1 MFWHRDFRLLWIG
14 QATSKFGSS
23 VTSVALPLVAVATL
37 GATTFQVALLAAAAW
52 VPWLIIGLPAGAW
65 VDRLPRRPVM
75 VVCNVASMLL
85 FLSIPV
91 AAGLDVL
98 TIEQLLV
105 VALGAGT
112 ASVFFQTAYQV
123 YLPALLRPEEVPEG
137 NAKLQGTEAVAQVA
151 GPGAAGLI
159 AQAFGAVLALLAD
172 AIGFLVSAVC
182 LLAIRTP
189 EPRATGKRRSGS
201 LRREIGEGLHFLVRD
216 PYLWVLTVF
225 GAVSNLCLIGYQAIL
240 VVFLVDEV
248 GLSPG
253 LVGGLIGG
261 MSLGG
266 VLGAALATPIARR
279 FGTARGLIV
288 SELGVAP
295 FGLLIP
301 LAAPGPRL
309 LLAVAG
315 GVVLIAGVVA
325 GNVIKGSF
333 RQTYTPHHMLGRV
346 TVSMQLLNYG
356 TIPIGALLAGALG
369 TALGVRTAMW
379 ITMGGLALTGL
390 ILLVGPIRQR
400 RDLPSQ
406 PPSGHQPPV
415 GNDVTSAVRCPPADP
430 SAPGSPRTPPSA
442 PR

>member
-1 MFWHRDFRLLWIG
+1 MSVIEAAPPTGAPHPRRRGGSFWHRDFRLLWIG

-23 VTSVALPLVAVATL
+23 VTSVALPLVAIAML
-37 GATTFQVALLAAAAW
+37 DATTFQVALLAAATW

-75 VVCNVASMLL
+75 VVCDIVSALL

-91 AAGLDVL
+91 AAWLGML
-98 TIEQLLV
+98 TIAQLLL
-105 VALGAGT
+105 VAVGAGT

-123 YLPALLRPEEVPEG
+123 YLPALLTPQEVPEG
-137 NAKLQGTEAVAQVA
+137 NAKLQGTESVMQVA

-159 AQAFGAVLALLAD
+159 AQAFGAALALLAD

-182 LLAIRTP
+182 LLSIRDR
-189 EPRATGKRRSGS
+189 EPRAAENRQSTS
-201 LRREIGEGLHFLVRD
+201 LRREIGEGLRFLVRD
-216 PYLWVLTVF
+216 PYLRLLAIF
-225 GAVSNLCLIGYQAIL
+225 GSVSNLGLIGYQAIL

-253 LVGGLIGG
+253 LVGGLVAG

-266 VLGAALATPIARR
+266 LLGAVLATPIARR
-279 FGTARGLIV
+279 FGTARGLIL
-288 SELGVAP
+288 SELVGAP

-315 GVVLIAGVVA
+315 GVVLVAGVVA

-346 TVSMQLLNYG
+346 TVSMNLLNYG
-356 TIPIGALLAGALG
+356 TIPVGALLAGALG
-369 TALGVRTAMW
+369 TALGVHTTMW
-379 ITMGGLALTGL
+379 IMMGGLALTGL
-390 ILLVGPIRQR
+390 ILLVGPIRR
-400 RDLPSQ
+400 DRDLPS
-406 PPSGHQPPV
+406 
-415 GNDVTSAVRCPPADP
+415 RPASIDQ
-430 SAPGSPRTPPSA
+430 A
-442 PR
+442 